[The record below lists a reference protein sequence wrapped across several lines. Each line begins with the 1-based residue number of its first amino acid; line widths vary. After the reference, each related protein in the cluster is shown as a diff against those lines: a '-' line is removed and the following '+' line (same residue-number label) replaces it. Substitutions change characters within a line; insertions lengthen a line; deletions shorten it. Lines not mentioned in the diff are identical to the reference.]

1 MTLSISHPE
10 PVSGPEDQGNPF
22 SLYCSVLAL

>member
-10 PVSGPEDQGNPF
+10 PVSGPEDQGNSF